1 MTRDH
6 HHQLKMQK
14 QTNHLLLIVEV
25 MQLHQQLSRFVE
37 HQVRKEMDLF
47 VVIEV
52 ILSLCFV
59 IERVGN

>member
-1 MTRDH
+1 
-6 HHQLKMQK
+6 MQK